1 MRAPPHTLAS
11 ESLTLLP
18 PSHPPS
24 QIQDTEGTPPDQQCL
39 FFAGKQLE
47 DGRPLSYYPLDF
59 RATLSRT
66 ANHLELR
73 LCGDMQRDDADG
85 NEDKADTEEE
95 TTTSSKVLIIYTGGT
110 IGMKPSPKGF
120 VPDAG
125 FMGDFLARCV
135 LGLVHKLLLYKL
147 DTHTESN

>member
-1 MRAPPHTLAS
+1 MLVFVKTPSGKTLALDV
-11 ESLTLLP
+11 E
-18 PSHPPS
+18 PSDTTENVK
-24 QIQDTEGTPPDQQCL
+24 QKIQDKEGTPPDQQCL

-73 LCGDMQRDDADG
+73 LCGNMQRDDG
-85 NEDKADTEEE
+85 KEDKADTGEE
-95 TTTSSKVLIIYTGGT
+95 TSSSSSKVLIIYTGGT

-135 LGLVHKLLLYKL
+135 LGLVALLTVRAAL
-147 DTHTESN
+147 

>member
-1 MRAPPHTLAS
+1 MLVFVKTPSGKTLALDV
-11 ESLTLLP
+11 E
-18 PSHPPS
+18 PSDTTENVK
-24 QIQDTEGTPPDQQCL
+24 QKIQDKEGTPPDQQCL

-85 NEDKADTEEE
+85 KEDKADTEEE
-95 TTTSSKVLIIYTGGT
+95 TTSSSSKVLIIYTGGT

-135 LGLVHKLLLYKL
+135 LGLVALLTVRAAL
-147 DTHTESN
+147 